1 MMVRNPSKDVGMDF
15 FESLDH
21 EDLDVRVD
29 DIIVPPFQRD
39 AEDRAHILV
48 KRLPFVQLKAPRVDI
63 YRKLDGTL
71 VSLNGAGRQWMAK
84 HSEGVEFI
92 EARVFSVR
100 HGHPDLHDEHLQAL
114 VEVLNDGA
122 VRYTR
127 GDKFDSRLSVGL
139 EPEVTIAKL
148 LAESG
153 LPWHKKKE
161 EGHWFSALAA
171 YAIWE
176 DGTQVRTRYTSSTPL
191 RGPEIHLRETID
203 VMIAAYGQ
211 LGDSNN
217 PQVAQGISKI
227 IRVNAYKVNADRLVD
242 IIRKTGAAG
251 MLLAKAKDERNGNG
265 AGTKVADYLIKL
277 YNKKLPSGMPR
288 LTYVSTA
295 VTKDKKK

>member
-1 MMVRNPSKDVGMDF
+1 MVRNPSKDADVSFLG
-15 FESLDH
+15 SLDH
-21 EDLDVRVD
+21 EDHDVRVD
-29 DIIVPPFQRD
+29 DITVPPFQRD

-48 KRLPFVQLKAPRVDI
+48 KRLPFVQLQAPRVDI
-63 YRKLDGTL
+63 YRKTDGTL

-84 HSEGVEFI
+84 QTPGIEFI
-92 EARVFSVR
+92 QARVFSVR
-100 HGHPDLHDEHLQAL
+100 PGHPDLHDEHLQAL

-176 DGTQVRTRYTSSTPL
+176 DGTQIRDHHVATRTR
-191 RGPEIHLRETID
+191 RPETHVTETIEM
-203 VMIAAYGQ
+203 MIAAYGQ

-227 IRVNAYKVNADRLVD
+227 LRINGHRVNADRLVD
-242 IIRKTGAAG
+242 ILRKTGTAG
-251 MLLAKAKDERNGNG
+251 QLLAKAKDERNGNG

-277 YNKKLPSGMPR
+277 YNKKLPAGMSR

>member
-1 MMVRNPSKDVGMDF
+1 MVRNPSKDVDVSF
-15 FESLDH
+15 LESLDH
-21 EDLDVRVD
+21 EDHDVRVD
-29 DIIVPPFQRD
+29 DITVPPFQRD

-48 KRLPFVQLKAPRVDI
+48 RRLPFVQLQAPRVDI
-63 YRKLDGTL
+63 YRKTNGTL
-71 VSLNGAGRQWMAK
+71 VSLNGAGRQWMAR
-84 HSEGVEFI
+84 HTEGVEFI
-92 EARVFSVR
+92 QARVFSVR
-100 HGHPDLHDEHLQAL
+100 PGHPDLHDEHLQAL

-176 DGTQVRTRYTSSTPL
+176 DGTQIRDNHVATRTR
-191 RGPEIHLRETID
+191 RPEVHITETIEM
-203 VMIAAYGQ
+203 MIAAYGQ

-227 IRVNAYKVNADRLVD
+227 LRINGHRVNADRLVD
-242 IIRKTGAAG
+242 ILRKTGTAG
-251 MLLAKAKDERNGNG
+251 QLLAKAKDERNGNG

-277 YNKKLPSGMPR
+277 YNKKLPAGMSR

-295 VTKDKKK
+295 VTKDRKK